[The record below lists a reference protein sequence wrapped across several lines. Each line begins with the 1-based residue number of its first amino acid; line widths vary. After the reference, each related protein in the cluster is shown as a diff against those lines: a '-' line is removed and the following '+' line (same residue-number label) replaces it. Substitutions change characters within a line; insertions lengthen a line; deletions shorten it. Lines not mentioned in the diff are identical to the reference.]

1 MTFLAKVGERLYEFD
16 TDGDLTLARALYVQE
31 ECRSQSI
38 LEDMMDWRFIRLA
51 SWEAIVSEACKAEI
65 AIFAA

>member
-38 LEDMMDWRFIRLA
+38 LEDMMD
-51 SWEAIVSEACKAEI
+51 EAGIEYLIEDLEGLGP
-65 AIFAA
+65 

>member
-1 MTFLAKVGERLYEFD
+1 MTFIAKVGERLYEFD

-38 LEDMMDWRFIRLA
+38 LEDMMD
-51 SWEAIVSEACKAEI
+51 EAGIEYLFSSRKQAGKPSQSKGLGQ
-65 AIFAA
+65 